1 MNIVMIASEAVPFA
15 KTGGLADVVHALP
28 KALGQEGHEVTIFLP
43 YYRSIRSH
51 DFAIEPTG
59 TNVCVRIDGQQHIG
73 VVHRASLEK
82 GVTVYLIECEHFF
95 GRNHLYQ
102 DSSGD
107 YSDNAQRFT
116 FFSRA
121 ALDAI
126 LAMGMTPDV
135 IHAHD
140 WQGAMALY
148 LARTVLGGNPPLD
161 KAKTVLTIH
170 NIGYQGLFPKK
181 ALDTI
186 GLDDSHFSMDKLE
199 FYGKVNFLKGGIIAA
214 DQITTVSK
222 KHAEEIL
229 TEEYGFGLDGILR
242 SRRRN
247 LRGIINGL
255 DEQIWNPAT
264 DPLIERSFTPD
275 DLSGKDVCRDALRK
289 KLNLP
294 HTPSAPIISMV
305 GRLTVQKG
313 IELLI
318 DALPA
323 IMERD
328 VQLVILG
335 TGEEKYH
342 RMLKSAASDYRM
354 NMNLQL
360 AFDNKLAHQ
369 IEAGSDIFL
378 MPSLYE
384 PCGLNQM
391 ISMKYGTIP
400 VVRATGGLDDTVV
413 KFNPRTWRG
422 NGFKFKQ
429 ADHKSF
435 ARSVHEAVNV
445 WEQPVLRNKLI
456 KNAMEGDFSW
466 TRISKEYESVYRN

>member
-15 KTGGLADVVHALP
+15 KTGGLADVAHALP
-28 KALGQEGHEVTIFLP
+28 KALGETGHDVTVFLP
-43 YYRSIRSH
+43 YYRSIRSD
-51 DFAIEPTG
+51 DFTIEPTG
-59 TNVCVRIDGQQHIG
+59 VNVCVRIDDKQHMG
-73 VVHRASLEK
+73 VVHRVELEE

-95 GRNHLYQ
+95 GRSHLYQ

-121 ALDAI
+121 ALDAM
-126 LAMGMTPDV
+126 LAMNIEPDV

-148 LARTVLGGNPPLD
+148 LARTVLRGNPALD
-161 KAKTVLTIH
+161 GAKTVLTIH

-181 ALDTI
+181 TLAAI

-199 FYGKVNFLKGGIIAA
+199 FYGKVNFLKGGIVAA

-229 TEEYGFGLDGILR
+229 TEEYGFGLEGVLKTKR
-242 SRRRN
+242 HN

-255 DEQIWNPAT
+255 DEGIWNPAA
-264 DPLIERSFTPD
+264 DPLIEKNFTLG
-275 DLSGKDVCRDALRK
+275 DLSGKDACRDALRK
-289 KLNLP
+289 KLSLP
-294 HTPSAPIISMV
+294 PTPSAPVISMV
-305 GRLTVQKG
+305 GRLTAQKG
-313 IELLI
+313 IELFI
-318 DALPA
+318 DSLPA
-323 IMERD
+323 IMERN
-328 VQLVILG
+328 VQLVVLG

-342 RMLKSAASDYRM
+342 KMLKAAASDYRM
-354 NMNLQL
+354 NMHLEL

-400 VVRATGGLDDTVV
+400 VVRATGGLDDTVTQ
-413 KFNPRTWRG
+413 FNSRTWRG
-422 NGFKFKQ
+422 NGFKFEK
-429 ADHKSF
+429 ADRKAF
-435 ARSVHEAVNV
+435 TRSVHEAIDV

-466 TRISKEYESVYRN
+466 TRIAEEYANVYRS